1 MIKQSVIRGDKLKS
15 LEIFKC
21 LSDNSRLRIIN
32 DLMIEPMYVELLS
45 ERLGLSTSTIS
56 FHLKKLMDANIVSS
70 KKEQYYTIYRLNE
83 DIFKVNLE
91 DLIKDTKN
99 EEEILNQREE
109 KYRESVIKSFFKYDK
124 LKNIPVQ
131 KKKKQIVLE
140 KIVEAFEWD
149 RTYTEKEVNLLIA
162 DFHDD
167 FCTIRRDLIGFNLME
182 RKDGMY
188 KRIQVE
194 VTNVDDK
201 IELVLY

>member
-1 MIKQSVIRGDKLKS
+1 
-15 LEIFKC
+15 
-21 LSDNSRLRIIN
+21 
-32 DLMIEPMYVELLS
+32 MIEPMYVELLS

-70 KKEQYYTIYRLNE
+70 KKEQYYTMYRLNE

-91 DLIKDTKN
+91 DLIKDSKN

-109 KYRESVIKSFFKYDK
+109 KYRKGVIESFFKYNK

-140 KIVEAFEWD
+140 KIVEIFEWN

-182 RKDGMY
+182 RKDGIY
-188 KRIQVE
+188 KRV
-194 VTNVDDK
+194 
-201 IELVLY
+201 

>member
-1 MIKQSVIRGDKLKS
+1 
-15 LEIFKC
+15 
-21 LSDNSRLRIIN
+21 
-32 DLMIEPMYVELLS
+32 MIEPMYVELLS

-91 DLIKDTKN
+91 DLVKDSKN

-109 KYRESVIKSFFKYDK
+109 KYRKGVIESFFKYNK

-140 KIVEAFEWD
+140 KIVEIFEWN

-182 RKDGMY
+182 RKDGIY
-188 KRIQVE
+188 KRV
-194 VTNVDDK
+194 
-201 IELVLY
+201 